1 MLGGGSMKLF
11 DKSKKLIF
19 KSDPESNIERKLPAD
34 VDDDD
39 ELADRIS
46 DFNRYLAEIAKKFNL
61 NHDDLE
67 TMIQMF
73 HNGATIEQISIFAS
87 NQHSLHK
94 QANERT
100 CQKIADTINNGR
112 GSYHGYVGKNNP
124 QKAIKTNVD
133 YEIDR

>member
-1 MLGGGSMKLF
+1 MNLFGKL
-11 DKSKKLIF
+11 KKLTS
-19 KSDPESNIERKLPAD
+19 KSDPKSNIERKLPAD
-34 VDDDD
+34 VDDD

-46 DFNRYLAEIAKKFNL
+46 AFNRYLTEIANTFNL
-61 NHDDLE
+61 NHDDLA

-87 NQHSLHK
+87 NQHALHK
-94 QANERT
+94 QANERA

-124 QKAIKTNVD
+124 QKAIKTNDD
-133 YEIDR
+133 YEIDM